1 MEKYFT
7 DSLFFKENDEVVEKS
22 LPDDID
28 SGIESDS
35 ESGEDPEVSFDEELI
50 VAYLNDLDCNNSA
63 DNGDEWVLNE
73 NVNFDYFLYYGDVN
87 SPIDISPLHIP
98 LPMST
103 ACMHIEENDGF
114 VFLVPSSKKD

>member
-1 MEKYFT
+1 
-7 DSLFFKENDEVVEKS
+7 VVDKS

-73 NVNFDYFLYYGDVN
+73 NVNFDNSLCCNDEN
-87 SPIDISPLHIP
+87 SPIDMSFLRMP

-103 ACMHIEENDGF
+103 ACMHIEE
-114 VFLVPSSKKD
+114 